1 MPAPVKITLS
11 HEEKKQLE
19 KNITSRKTAVRLVER
34 SKIILLAADNVPNY
48 RIALQLG
55 IGVNKVGRWRNRY
68 AERGMQGIEKDLPR
82 GANHGGKDTAEQAKL
97 RSKIIKMTT
106 QEKPKDGTHWSTRG
120 LAKVLGINH
129 NVINLSLTVF
139 FDTASGIRGLG
150 LFSCLSGTC
159 VLGAQLLPHR
169 PYAAIT
175 AMRGPVAKFPRK
187 A

>member
-1 MPAPVKITLS
+1 MEI
-11 HEEKKQLE
+11 
-19 KNITSRKTAVRLVER
+19 
-34 SKIILLAADNVPNY
+34 
-48 RIALQLG
+48 
-55 IGVNKVGRWRNRY
+55 
-68 AERGMQGIEKDLPR
+68 
-82 GANHGGKDTAEQAKL
+82 
-97 RSKIIKMTT
+97 
-106 QEKPKDGTHWSTRG
+106 
-120 LAKVLGINH
+120 AKVLKADGYFAHPYHSWERGLNENTNGFIRQYQPKGTDFNKLTDRQVLEIMDKLNNRPRKCLGYKTPNQVFFGINP